1 MQGEAWVYIPQLKEF
16 QQKNSPAVPSR
27 RRKRKKRNNSSR
39 ETATSDGCQAPCHSA
54 AGGHKE
60 GPAPCATVKDPESSS
75 NSSLH
80 APQSPHQ
87 LQIALDS
94 SSVTNSELN
103 NTTKLLP
110 SSCCEAVLEQQLQQ
124 FLQERELLKAQVAE
138 VTECLKKAQLERD
151 VYAEQLK
158 TERVRW
164 QQEMLKMIG
173 ETEIFK
179 MEKIQDTIKIEE
191 LKGRLAH
198 LQNHL
203 AEPPIPKLPAG
214 PSDLEQNLK
223 TETKYLRDE
232 LLEQDGLQE
241 AKMRLQEQ
249 EVRLREQE
257 ERLLEQ
263 EGLQEQEEALTKE
276 NRSTVHLEQ
285 EVKELQEKLDE
296 QETVPFLKAAG
307 ASAQEEQTQLC
318 EQLQKQQMRCQH
330 LARPVASALKEPESA
345 ATAAGTGTESGC
357 GETQW
362 ALQEAIDKLQRDFM
376 AIMKENAD
384 LKEWVEKLELRFT
397 RLSGERDMMRQF
409 IKPPEGQKAVA
420 KTQHREKEDVSVM
433 TQEEE
438 GTRVKLPEMLEPVF
452 QLMIDE
458 EQEHQNRANKP
469 TPGSSA
475 PQELGAADKQ
485 GGEQSPHA
493 GWTGKCRGGWHCTQI
508 PTSLSPKNFM
518 R

>member
-1 MQGEAWVYIPQLKEF
+1 MRDRLKEF

-27 RRKRKKRNNSSR
+27 RRKRKKRNKSSR
-39 ETATSDGCQAPCHSA
+39 EMATSDGCQAPCHSA
-54 AGGHKE
+54 AGDRKE
-60 GPAPCATVKDPESSS
+60 GPAPCATVKDPES
-75 NSSLH
+75 
-80 APQSPHQ
+80 PYQ

-94 SSVTNSELN
+94 SSITSSELN

-151 VYAEQLK
+151 AYAEQLK
-158 TERVRW
+158 TERAQW
-164 QQEMLKMIG
+164 QQEMLKMI
-173 ETEIFK
+173 EIFK
-179 MEKIQDTIKIEE
+179 MEKIQNTVKIEE
-191 LKGRLAH
+191 LKGSIAH

-232 LLEQDGLQE
+232 LLERERLQE

-249 EVRLREQE
+249 EV
-257 ERLLEQ
+257 
-263 EGLQEQEEALTKE
+263 
-276 NRSTVHLEQ
+276 
-285 EVKELQEKLDE
+285 
-296 QETVPFLKAAG
+296 PFLKAAG
-307 ASAQEEQTQLC
+307 AGAQEEQAWLC
-318 EQLQKQQMRCQH
+318 EQLQKQQVCCQH
-330 LARPVASALKEPESA
+330 LAHPVASALKEPESA
-345 ATAAGTGTESGC
+345 TAAAGTGSESGC
-357 GETQW
+357 GETQR
-362 ALQEAIDKLQRDFM
+362 ALQEAMDKLQ
-376 AIMKENAD
+376 
-384 LKEWVEKLELRFT
+384 
-397 RLSGERDMMRQF
+397 S
-409 IKPPEGQKAVA
+409 IKPPEGQRAVA
-420 KTQHREKEDVSVM
+420 KTQHREKEYVSVII
-433 TQEEE
+433 QEEE

-452 QLMIDE
+452 QIMIDE
-458 EQEHQNRANKP
+458 EREHQNRANKP

-475 PQELGAADKQ
+475 PQELGAANQQ

-493 GWTGKCRGGWHCTQI
+493 GWAGRCRGGWHCAQI

>member
-1 MQGEAWVYIPQLKEF
+1 MSITAFFSPQLKEF

-54 AGGHKE
+54 AGGRKE
-60 GPAPCATVKDPESSS
+60 GPPPCATVKDPES
-75 NSSLH
+75 
-80 APQSPHQ
+80 PYQ

-94 SSVTNSELN
+94 SSITSSELN

-151 VYAEQLK
+151 AYAEQLK
-158 TERVRW
+158 TERAQW
-164 QQEMLKMIG
+164 QQEVLKMVG
-173 ETEIFK
+173 EIEIFT
-179 MEKIQDTIKIEE
+179 MEKIQNTVKIEE
-191 LKGRLAH
+191 LKGNIAH

-232 LLEQDGLQE
+232 LREQERLQE

-263 EGLQEQEEALTKE
+263 EGLQEQEE
-276 NRSTVHLEQ
+276 
-285 EVKELQEKLDE
+285 EL
-296 QETVPFLKAAG
+296 VPFLKAAG
-307 ASAQEEQTQLC
+307 AGAQEEQAWLC
-318 EQLQKQQMRCQH
+318 EQLQKQQVCCQH
-330 LARPVASALKEPESA
+330 LAHPVASALKEPESA
-345 ATAAGTGTESGC
+345 TAAAGTGSESGC
-357 GETQW
+357 GETQR
-362 ALQEAIDKLQRDFM
+362 ALQEAMDKLQLQRDFM
-376 AIMKENAD
+376 AIMENAD
-384 LKEWVEKLELRFT
+384 LKEWVEKLELEFT
-397 RLSGERDMMRQF
+397 RLSGERDMMRQS
-409 IKPPEGQKAVA
+409 IKPPEGQRAVA
-420 KTQHREKEDVSVM
+420 KTQHREEEYVSVII
-433 TQEEE
+433 QEEE

-458 EQEHQNRANKP
+458 EREHQNRANKP

-475 PQELGAADKQ
+475 PQELGAANQQ
-485 GGEQSPHA
+485 G
-493 GWTGKCRGGWHCTQI
+493 
-508 PTSLSPKNFM
+508 
-518 R
+518 